1 MRPGKHRIVT
11 ELIIG
16 LAMGEALLTDD
27 LVVKA
32 AQIKASVCGGC
43 DRVFQFGLDGEKFAM
58 EH

>member
-1 MRPGKHRIVT
+1 MT